1 MACRYFGNE
10 ALRSSCGRGK
20 RSHRGVPV
28 SNRSYVVAGTSAPSR
43 SWENRYFQPSPTLAH
58 AAFGDCTSDMSEA
71 VHSLFRQPQPG
82 AASTVS
88 GDFPLD
94 ENVIS
99 CLPQDTKVL
108 SADRYGS
115 SAWTVTAR
123 IITELADG
131 TPKKYFLKCATE
143 DAGRAMMEG
152 EYWAMTELFK
162 TIPTAI
168 PRPIARGKFQIER
181 PPTFFF
187 LCDFV
192 DMSNQVPDP
201 DKLCALIIDL
211 HRNSV
216 SPTGKFGFH
225 VRTCNGRTPQ
235 AVEWES
241 SWTTCFKNMMIDVIA
256 KDFNTNGP
264 WPELERV
271 GTTIASRIIP
281 RLIGAVESDGR
292 SVKPCLIHADLW
304 EGNTGTS
311 LETGDIILFDAGS
324 YYAHNEM
331 EIGDWRCP
339 YNKVNS
345 KIYTKTYL
353 RHYGSSEPTEEWDDR
368 NRMYSVYFDI
378 IYSVNH
384 MLQGRSVREL

>member
-1 MACRYFGNE
+1 M
-10 ALRSSCGRGK
+10 
-20 RSHRGVPV
+20 
-28 SNRSYVVAGTSAPSR
+28 SA
-43 SWENRYFQPSPTLAH
+43 T
-58 AAFGDCTSDMSEA
+58 
-71 VHSLFRQPQPG
+71 VHSIFQQPQPG
-82 AASTVS
+82 TASTVG

-99 CLPQDTKVL
+99 CLPQNTKFL
-108 SADRYGS
+108 SAERYGS

-123 IITELADG
+123 ITTELADG

-168 PRPIARGKFQIER
+168 PKPIARGRFQTER

-192 DMSNQVPDP
+192 DMSDQVPDP

-216 SPTGKFGFH
+216 SPTGQFGFH

-241 SWTTCFKNMMIDVIA
+241 SWTTCFTNMMIHVIA
-256 KDFNTNGP
+256 EDFNTNGP

-271 GTTIASRIIP
+271 ATTITSRVIP
-281 RLIGAVESDGR
+281 RLIGAVERDGR

-368 NRMYSVYFDI
+368 NRMYSVYFDV

-384 MLQGRSVREL
+384 MLQGRTVREL